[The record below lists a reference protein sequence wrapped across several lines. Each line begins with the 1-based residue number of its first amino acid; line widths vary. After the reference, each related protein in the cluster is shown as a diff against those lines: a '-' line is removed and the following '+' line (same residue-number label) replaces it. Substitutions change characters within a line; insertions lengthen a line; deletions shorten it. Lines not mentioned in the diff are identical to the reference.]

1 MIIRYLIFIIIVIFA
16 IFATMIMVKDTGQ
29 ERKKIE
35 KRIKLNADEK
45 LRESQEVWRRGPQK
59 RK

>member
-1 MIIRYLIFIIIVIFA
+1 MIIRYLIFIIIVIFG
-16 IFATMIMVKDTGQ
+16 IFVSMIMVKDTGE

-35 KRIKLNADEK
+35 KRNKADAEEK
-45 LRESQEVWRRGPQK
+45 LRESQEIWRRGPQK